1 MPRRETPRVDIMP
14 VGERRKQEMLKLIDH
29 LRLHVDD
36 GTVTDLF
43 IISGGDDGWS
53 AQALWHDPIGERELS
68 YQFVNRLLDAFLDL
82 FRRREVRMSKS
93 LERRILQIMARH
105 QLRPMDA
112 CLVACADRVGTPH
125 VASPR

>member
-53 AQALWHDPIGERELS
+53 AQALWHDPMHLISVLS
-68 YQFVNRLLDAFLDL
+68 IAEHDAVVAINAD
-82 FRRREVRMSKS
+82 EKDV
-93 LERRILQIMARH
+93 
-105 QLRPMDA
+105 PMPEGA
-112 CLVACADRVGTPH
+112 A
-125 VASPR
+125 